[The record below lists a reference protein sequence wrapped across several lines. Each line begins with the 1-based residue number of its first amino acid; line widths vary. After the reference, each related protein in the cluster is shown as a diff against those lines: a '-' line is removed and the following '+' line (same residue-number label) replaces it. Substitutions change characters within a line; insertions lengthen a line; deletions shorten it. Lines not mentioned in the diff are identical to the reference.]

1 MDKVLGNVVCR
12 LVAGV
17 VGGLLRTG
25 TSFAL
30 YEKFAQDIYTRLRTL
45 FFVQKYCR
53 KYHSARVTPSRRG
66 HSPVHGVAVA
76 GSALMGRGFLKEV
89 VILRFM

>member
-45 FFVQKYCR
+45 FLRAKVLSQVPFC
-53 KYHSARVTPSRRG
+53 PSD
-66 HSPVHGVAVA
+66 S
-76 GSALMGRGFLKEV
+76 L
-89 VILRFM
+89 

>member
-45 FFVQKYCR
+45 FLCK
-53 KYHSARVTPSRRG
+53 ST
-66 HSPVHGVAVA
+66 VA
-76 GSALMGRGFLKEV
+76 ST
-89 VILRFM
+89 ILPE

>member
-25 TSFAL
+25 TSFAYTESSHRISVPV
-30 YEKFAQDIYTRLRTL
+30 YEHCFY
-45 FFVQKYCR
+45 VQKYCR
-53 KYHSARVTPSRRG
+53 KYQSARVALSRRG

-76 GSALMGRGFLKEV
+76 GSVLMGRCF
-89 VILRFM
+89 